1 MKNISL
7 SGFVLIL
14 ANIVP
19 IIGVLF
25 FDWAPMDVIFIYW
38 LETLFVGFFNII
50 KMIFAPEKFIIY
62 KFIFI
67 PLFILIFGAFQVFQG
82 VFILKVIPYLIQQ
95 FTGEYIEIVILGY
108 ADYLFWPSLALLLS
122 HLFSLIWNFFLMKE
136 YKTADMSI
144 LMVKPVPRV
153 FFQQCIAVFGCFG
166 LLISNSPFVLMILV
180 ILAKIYID
188 LKAHLKSHQSP
199 QEVESGST

>member
-1 MKNISL
+1 MRNITL

-25 FDWAPMDVIFIYW
+25 FNWAPMDVIFIYW
-38 LETLFVGFFNII
+38 LETLFIGFFNII
-50 KMIFAPEKFIIY
+50 KMIFAPEKYFFY

-67 PLFILIFGAFQVFQG
+67 PLFILIFGAFQAFQG
-82 VFILKVIPYLIQQ
+82 VFILKVIPHLIQQ
-95 FTGEYIEIVILGY
+95 FTGEYIEIAILGY
-108 ADYLFWPSLALLLS
+108 ADYLFWPSLALLVS

-144 LMVKPVPRV
+144 LMVQPIPRV
-153 FFQQCIAVFGCFG
+153 FFQQCIAVFGCFA
-166 LLISNSPFVLMILV
+166 LLITNSPLVLMILV

-188 LKAHLKSHQSP
+188 LKAHLKSHKSIN
-199 QEVESGST
+199 EVGSWST